1 MSIEKLPDSWLKVD
15 VGNIA
20 DVISGGTP
28 KSGVVENFTTSG
40 DGIAWLT
47 PADLSGYKDKYISNG
62 ARDLTEKGYSSSSA
76 KLIPAG
82 SILFSSRAPIGYTA
96 IAANKISTNQGFK
109 NFVFTSDIYPSYAY
123 YYFRSIK
130 HLAES
135 MGTGTTFKEI
145 SGSSSKKLPFII
157 SPLAEQKIIAD
168 KLDDLL
174 ARVESIKTRL
184 ENIPEIL
191 KKFRQS
197 VLSAAVSGRL
207 TEEWR
212 KENNKFF
219 SDWISCNVGEVST
232 VSTGKTPK
240 RNEPRF
246 WENGSIPWL
255 TSSST
260 GDINTHIAEQFV
272 TEAALEEC
280 NLKLYSPGTLLLA
293 MYGEGKTRGQVT
305 EIKISATCN
314 QACAAIICDETK
326 IITHFLKLRLLE
338 NYQEIRKAA
347 VGGNQ
352 PNLNLNKVRD
362 IFVLVPSLAEQ
373 QEIINRVNHFFDYAN
388 FTEKMLGKALSRIY
402 DLTQSI
408 LAKAFRGEL
417 TAQWREEN
425 PELINGL
432 NSAEALLEKIT
443 AEKLAAGTLKKR
455 AKKTSH

>member
-1 MSIEKLPDSWLKVD
+1 M
-15 VGNIA
+15 
-20 DVISGGTP
+20 
-28 KSGVVENFTTSG
+28 
-40 DGIAWLT
+40 
-47 PADLSGYKDKYISNG
+47 
-62 ARDLTEKGYSSSSA
+62 
-76 KLIPAG
+76 PAG

-280 NLKLYSPGTLLLA
+280 
-293 MYGEGKTRGQVT
+293 
-305 EIKISATCN
+305 
-314 QACAAIICDETK
+314 
-326 IITHFLKLRLLE
+326 
-338 NYQEIRKAA
+338 
-347 VGGNQ
+347 
-352 PNLNLNKVRD
+352 
-362 IFVLVPSLAEQ
+362 
-373 QEIINRVNHFFDYAN
+373 
-388 FTEKMLGKALSRIY
+388 
-402 DLTQSI
+402 
-408 LAKAFRGEL
+408 
-417 TAQWREEN
+417 
-425 PELINGL
+425 
-432 NSAEALLEKIT
+432 
-443 AEKLAAGTLKKR
+443 
-455 AKKTSH
+455 

>member
-1 MSIEKLPDSWLKVD
+1 
-15 VGNIA
+15 
-20 DVISGGTP
+20 
-28 KSGVVENFTTSG
+28 
-40 DGIAWLT
+40 
-47 PADLSGYKDKYISNG
+47 
-62 ARDLTEKGYSSSSA
+62 
-76 KLIPAG
+76 
-82 SILFSSRAPIGYTA
+82 
-96 IAANKISTNQGFK
+96 
-109 NFVFTSDIYPSYAY
+109 
-123 YYFRSIK
+123 
-130 HLAES
+130 
-135 MGTGTTFKEI
+135 EI